1 MNTGTNGHVAGRLFP
16 TSAMTVSVRPRR
28 APNTDA
34 IASVWPAQPPPCCDV
49 CERRSLSRRP
59 FRYLFVC
66 YDVCLP
72 VLGGALTGVL
82 VFCAGVLYQG
92 PRFVSEPPG
101 LVRFTNSSGAQLD
114 CRGSG
119 TPPVD
124 VRWTLVS
131 GEPVS
136 YVPGVR

>member
-1 MNTGTNGHVAGRLFP
+1 MPEDECECKGL
-16 TSAMTVSVRPRR
+16 TV
-28 APNTDA
+28 
-34 IASVWPAQPPPCCDV
+34 
-49 CERRSLSRRP
+49 
-59 FRYLFVC
+59 
-66 YDVCLP
+66 
-72 VLGGALTGVL
+72 VLAR
-82 VFCAGVLYQG
+82 CAGVTGVMYQG